1 MVNQQLMCTQ
11 VLNSPVS
18 HPGQAVANAKAQN
31 RDLPI
36 LTQKS
41 NNALVETNQFL
52 FLNFSS

>member
-1 MVNQQLMCTQ
+1 MSTQ
-11 VLNSPVS
+11 VLNSSRS

-36 LTQKS
+36 VTQKYS
-41 NNALVETNQFL
+41 KASVETNQFL